1 MKRELKNTSPEALE
15 LLRNRVTFY
24 YVPRHLIG
32 KALGYDRLVIPN
44 KEEKKNL
51 KKEEEKKVE

>member
-32 KALGYDRLVIPN
+32 KALGFDRLN
-44 KEEKKNL
+44 KEEEKKKNL
-51 KKEEEKKVE
+51 KKEEEEKIE

>member
-32 KALGYDRLVIPN
+32 KALGFDRLTN

-51 KKEEEKKVE
+51 KKEEEKKLE